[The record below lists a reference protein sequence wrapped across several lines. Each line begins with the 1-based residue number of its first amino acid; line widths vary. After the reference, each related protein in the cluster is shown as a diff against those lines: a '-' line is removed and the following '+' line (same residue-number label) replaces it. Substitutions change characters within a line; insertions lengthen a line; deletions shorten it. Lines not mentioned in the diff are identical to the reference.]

1 MAFFKFRLPGQ
12 NAGEASSNFSNSPAE
27 SVEVLRRRARHR
39 LIGATVLVIIGVV
52 GFPLVFDTQPRPV
65 SVDIAVD
72 IPDRIKT
79 KPMVSASAATKQT
92 PLATDAALSPKEEV
106 VNSAKK
112 EETPIL
118 SASQTPVAVTPT
130 APPATATATATAKT
144 AEPLKTPE
152 PAKAD
157 SKTSDTSTLAK
168 TSSASLV
175 PVTPSASAAVEGPRF
190 VVQIG
195 AFAEDAKVKEVRLKL
210 EKAGYKTYTNIANT
224 KDGPR
229 TRVRVGPFASKDEAE
244 KMANKIKQ
252 LQLQPQVLT
261 L

>member
-12 NAGEASSNFSNSPAE
+12 TAGDASSNFSNSPAE

-39 LIGATVLVIIGVV
+39 LIGATVLVILGVV

-79 KPMVSASAATKQT
+79 KPMVSASSATKQA

-106 VNSAKK
+106 VVAAKK
-112 EETPIL
+112 EENASSNAAQ
-118 SASQTPVAVTPT
+118 SAVTSTPT
-130 APPATATATATAKT
+130 ATPAPAKT
-144 AEPLKTPE
+144 AEPVKTPE
-152 PAKAD
+152 PSIKAD
-157 SKTSDTSTLAK
+157 TKTADTTASAK
-168 TSSASLV
+168 TA
-175 PVTPSASAAVEGPRF
+175 TAAPAATTANAATDGPRF

-195 AFAEDAKVKEVRLKL
+195 AFAEDSKVKEVRLKL
-210 EKAGYKTYTNIANT
+210 EKAGFKTYTNVANT

-244 KMANKIKQ
+244 KMASKIKQ

>member
-12 NAGEASSNFSNSPAE
+12 TAGDASSNFSNSPAE

-79 KPMVSASAATKQT
+79 KPMVSASSATKQA
-92 PLATDAALSPKEEV
+92 PLAADAALSPKEEV
-106 VNSAKK
+106 VSSSKK
-112 EETPIL
+112 EDSPPAPE
-118 SASQTPVAVTPT
+118 SQPVV
-130 APPATATATATAKT
+130 ATATPAAQVAPKAT
-144 AEPLKTPE
+144 EPVKTPE
-152 PAKAD
+152 PASIKAD
-157 SKTSDTSTLAK
+157 AKSSDTSSVNK
-168 TSSASLV
+168 STSTSV
-175 PVTPSASAAVEGPRF
+175 VTAPTTAATDGPRF

-195 AFAEDAKVKEVRLKL
+195 AFAEDAKVKELRLKL
-210 EKAGYKTYTNIANT
+210 EKAGFKTYTNVANT

-229 TRVRVGPFASKDEAE
+229 TRVRVGPFASKDEAD
-244 KMANKIKQ
+244 KTANKIKQ
-252 LQLQPQVLT
+252 LQLQPLVLT

>member
-106 VNSAKK
+106 VTSAKK
-112 EETPIL
+112 EETPIP
-118 SASQTPVAVTPT
+118 SASQTAVAVTPT
-130 APPATATATATAKT
+130 APPATATVKT
-144 AEPLKTPE
+144 AEPVKTPE
-152 PAKAD
+152 AAKSD
-157 SKTSDTSTLAK
+157 TKISDTSTLAK
-168 TSSASLV
+168 TSSASSV
-175 PVTPSASAAVEGPRF
+175 PVTPNASAAVEGPRF

-195 AFAEDAKVKEVRLKL
+195 AFAEDVKVKEVRLKL
-210 EKAGYKTYTNIANT
+210 EKAGFKTYTNIANT

-229 TRVRVGPFASKDEAE
+229 TRVRVGPFASKEEAE

>member
-12 NAGEASSNFSNSPAE
+12 TAGDASSNFSNSPAE

-39 LIGATVLVIIGVV
+39 LIGATVLVILGVV

-79 KPMVSASAATKQT
+79 KPMVSASSATKQA

-106 VNSAKK
+106 VAAAKK
-112 EETPIL
+112 EETTSSNAAQ
-118 SASQTPVAVTPT
+118 SAVASTPSATP
-130 APPATATATATAKT
+130 APAKT
-144 AEPLKTPE
+144 AEPVKTPE
-152 PAKAD
+152 PSIKAD
-157 SKTSDTSTLAK
+157 TKTADTTASAK
-168 TSSASLV
+168 TA
-175 PVTPSASAAVEGPRF
+175 TAAPAATTTNAATDGPRF

-195 AFAEDAKVKEVRLKL
+195 AFAEDSKVKEVRLKL
-210 EKAGYKTYTNIANT
+210 EKAGFKTYTNVANT

>member
-106 VNSAKK
+106 VTSAKK
-112 EETPIL
+112 EETPTP

-130 APPATATATATAKT
+130 APPATATVKT
-144 AEPLKTPE
+144 AEPVKTPE
-152 PAKAD
+152 A
-157 SKTSDTSTLAK
+157 SKSDTKISDTSTLAK
-168 TSSASLV
+168 TSSASSV
-175 PVTPSASAAVEGPRF
+175 PVTPNASAAVEGPRF

-195 AFAEDAKVKEVRLKL
+195 AFAEDVKVKEVRLKL
-210 EKAGYKTYTNIANT
+210 EKAGFKTYTNIANT

-229 TRVRVGPFASKDEAE
+229 TRVRVGPFASKEEAE

>member
-12 NAGEASSNFSNSPAE
+12 TAGDASSNFSNSPAE

-39 LIGATVLVIIGVV
+39 LIGATVLVILGVV

-79 KPMVSASAATKQT
+79 KPMVSASSATKQA

-106 VNSAKK
+106 VAAAKK
-112 EETPIL
+112 EETTSSNAAQFAVVSTP
-118 SASQTPVAVTPT
+118 SATT
-130 APPATATATATAKT
+130 APAKT
-144 AEPLKTPE
+144 AEPVKTPE
-152 PAKAD
+152 PVSTKAD
-157 SKTSDTSTLAK
+157 SKTTDA
-168 TSSASLV
+168 
-175 PVTPSASAAVEGPRF
+175 SASAKTATAAPAATTTNAATDGPRF

-195 AFAEDAKVKEVRLKL
+195 AFAEDSKVKEVRLKL
-210 EKAGYKTYTNIANT
+210 EKAGFKTYTNVANT

-244 KMANKIKQ
+244 KMASKIKQ

>member
-12 NAGEASSNFSNSPAE
+12 TAGDAASNFSNSPAE

-52 GFPLVFDTQPRPV
+52 GFPVVFDTQPRPV

-79 KPMVSASAATKQT
+79 KPMVSASSATKQT

-106 VNSAKK
+106 VASAKK
-112 EETPIL
+112 EEASTPT
-118 SASQTPVAVTPT
+118 ASQTAVATTPVLSPT
-130 APPATATATATAKT
+130 STKT
-144 AEPLKTPE
+144 AEPVKTPE
-152 PAKAD
+152 PAVVAAP
-157 SKTSDTSTLAK
+157 T
-168 TSSASLV
+168 
-175 PVTPSASAAVEGPRF
+175 ASAAVDGPRF

-195 AFAEDAKVKEVRLKL
+195 AFAEDSKVKEVRLKL
-210 EKAGYKTYTNIANT
+210 EKAGFKTYTNVANT

>member
-12 NAGEASSNFSNSPAE
+12 TAGDAASNFTNSPAE

-79 KPMVSASAATKQT
+79 KPMVSASSATKQA

-106 VNSAKK
+106 VASAKK
-112 EETPIL
+112 EDTPTPATGQATVE
-118 SASQTPVAVTPT
+118 STPVATPT
-130 APPATATATATAKT
+130 
-144 AEPLKTPE
+144 
-152 PAKAD
+152 
-157 SKTSDTSTLAK
+157 
-168 TSSASLV
+168 
-175 PVTPSASAAVEGPRF
+175 ASAAVEGPRF

-195 AFAEDAKVKEVRLKL
+195 AFAEDIKVKEVRLKL
-210 EKAGYKTYTNIANT
+210 EKAGFKTYTNVANT
-224 KDGPR
+224 KEGPR

-244 KMANKIKQ
+244 KIANKIKQ

>member
-12 NAGEASSNFSNSPAE
+12 TAGDASSNFSNSPAE

-79 KPMVSASAATKQT
+79 KPMVSASSATKQA
-92 PLATDAALSPKEEV
+92 PLAADAALSPSEEV
-106 VNSAKK
+106 VSSSKK
-112 EETPIL
+112 DDSPPAP
-118 SASQTPVAVTPT
+118 ASQPVV
-130 APPATATATATAKT
+130 ATATPAAQVAPKAT
-144 AEPLKTPE
+144 EPVKTPE
-152 PAKAD
+152 TALTKAD
-157 SKTSDTSTLAK
+157 AKSSDTPSVNKSTS
-168 TSSASLV
+168 TSTSV
-175 PVTPSASAAVEGPRF
+175 VTAPTTAATDGPRF

-195 AFAEDAKVKEVRLKL
+195 AFAEDAKVKELRLKL
-210 EKAGYKTYTNIANT
+210 EKAGFKTYTNVANT

-229 TRVRVGPFASKDEAE
+229 TRVRVGPFASKDEAD
-244 KMANKIKQ
+244 KTANKIKQ

>member
-12 NAGEASSNFSNSPAE
+12 TAGDTASNFSNSPAE

-79 KPMVSASAATKQT
+79 KPMVSASSATKQA

-106 VNSAKK
+106 VASAKK
-112 EETPIL
+112 EETPTPA
-118 SASQTPVAVTPT
+118 ASQTALATTPV
-130 APPATATATATAKT
+130 PPPISTKA
-144 AEPLKTPE
+144 AEPAKTPE
-152 PAKAD
+152 PAVVVMPTAN
-157 SKTSDTSTLAK
+157 
-168 TSSASLV
+168 
-175 PVTPSASAAVEGPRF
+175 AAVEGPRF

-195 AFAEDAKVKEVRLKL
+195 AFAEDVKVKEVRLKL
-210 EKAGYKTYTNIANT
+210 EKAGFKTYTNVANT
-224 KDGPR
+224 KEGPR
-229 TRVRVGPFASKDEAE
+229 TRVRVGPFTSKDEAE
-244 KMANKIKQ
+244 KIANKIKQ

>member
-12 NAGEASSNFSNSPAE
+12 TAGDASSNFSNSPAE

-72 IPDRIKT
+72 IPDRLKT
-79 KPMVSASAATKQT
+79 KPMVSASSATKQT
-92 PLATDAALSPKEEV
+92 PLATDAALSPREEV
-106 VNSAKK
+106 VSSAKK
-112 EETPIL
+112 EETSSPVGSQ
-118 SASQTPVAVTPT
+118 SATVNSLTTSQAPAKTAEVVKVPDPASVKAETKNADTSAATKTATAPSVAVTP
-130 APPATATATATAKT
+130 AANSAT
-144 AEPLKTPE
+144 
-152 PAKAD
+152 D
-157 SKTSDTSTLAK
+157 
-168 TSSASLV
+168 
-175 PVTPSASAAVEGPRF
+175 GPRF

-210 EKAGYKTYTNIANT
+210 EKAGFKTYTNVANT
-224 KDGPR
+224 KEGPR
-229 TRVRVGPFASKDEAE
+229 TRVRVGPFTSKDEAE
-244 KMANKIKQ
+244 KMASKIKQ

>member
-12 NAGEASSNFSNSPAE
+12 TAGDASSNFSNSPAE

-79 KPMVSASAATKQT
+79 KPMVSASSATKQA

-106 VNSAKK
+106 VSFSKK
-112 EETPIL
+112 EDSPPAPE
-118 SASQTPVAVTPT
+118 SQSVV
-130 APPATATATATAKT
+130 ATATPAAQVAPKVT
-144 AEPLKTPE
+144 EPAKTPE
-152 PAKAD
+152 TALTKAD
-157 SKTSDTSTLAK
+157 AKSSDTPSVNKSTS
-168 TSSASLV
+168 TSTSTSV
-175 PVTPSASAAVEGPRF
+175 VTAPTTAATDGPRF

-195 AFAEDAKVKEVRLKL
+195 AFAEDAKVKELRLKL
-210 EKAGYKTYTNIANT
+210 EKAGFKTYTNVANT

-229 TRVRVGPFASKDEAE
+229 TRVRVGPFASKDEAD
-244 KMANKIKQ
+244 KTANKIKQ

>member
-12 NAGEASSNFSNSPAE
+12 TAGDAASNFSNSPAE

-72 IPDRIKT
+72 IPDRIKS
-79 KPMVSASAATKQT
+79 KPMVSASSTTKQA

-106 VNSAKK
+106 VASAGQAIVA
-112 EETPIL
+112 T
-118 SASQTPVAVTPT
+118 TPVIPPT
-130 APPATATATATAKT
+130 ATKT
-144 AEPLKTPE
+144 GEPVKTPE
-152 PAKAD
+152 LGPAKAD
-157 SKTSDTSTLAK
+157 TKTPDASAASKNSTA
-168 TSSASLV
+168 A
-175 PVTPSASAAVEGPRF
+175 PVVATPTASAAVEGPRF

-195 AFAEDAKVKEVRLKL
+195 AFAEDVKVKEVRLKL
-210 EKAGYKTYTNIANT
+210 EKAGFKTYTNVANT
-224 KDGPR
+224 KEGPR

-244 KMANKIKQ
+244 KIANKIKQ

>member
-1 MAFFKFRLPGQ
+1 
-12 NAGEASSNFSNSPAE
+12 
-27 SVEVLRRRARHR
+27 
-39 LIGATVLVIIGVV
+39 
-52 GFPLVFDTQPRPV
+52 
-65 SVDIAVD
+65 
-72 IPDRIKT
+72 
-79 KPMVSASAATKQT
+79 
-92 PLATDAALSPKEEV
+92 
-106 VNSAKK
+106 
-112 EETPIL
+112 
-118 SASQTPVAVTPT
+118 
-130 APPATATATATAKT
+130 
-144 AEPLKTPE
+144 
-152 PAKAD
+152 
-157 SKTSDTSTLAK
+157 
-168 TSSASLV
+168 V

>member
-12 NAGEASSNFSNSPAE
+12 TAGDASSNFSNSPAE

-39 LIGATVLVIIGVV
+39 LIGATVLVILGVV

-72 IPDRIKT
+72 IPDRVKT
-79 KPMVSASAATKQT
+79 KPMVSASSATKQS

-106 VNSAKK
+106 VATAKK
-112 EETPIL
+112 EEVASSNVAQ
-118 SASQTPVAVTPT
+118 SAIASTPT
-130 APPATATATATAKT
+130 ITPAPAKT
-144 AEPLKTPE
+144 AEPVKTPE
-152 PAKAD
+152 PASTKAD
-157 SKTSDTSTLAK
+157 AK
-168 TSSASLV
+168 TA
-175 PVTPSASAAVEGPRF
+175 TPAPATTTANAATDGPRF

-195 AFAEDAKVKEVRLKL
+195 AFAEDSKVKEVRLKL
-210 EKAGYKTYTNIANT
+210 EKAGFKTYTNVANT

>member
-1 MAFFKFRLPGQ
+1 
-12 NAGEASSNFSNSPAE
+12 
-27 SVEVLRRRARHR
+27 
-39 LIGATVLVIIGVV
+39 
-52 GFPLVFDTQPRPV
+52 
-65 SVDIAVD
+65 VDIAVD

-79 KPMVSASAATKQT
+79 KPMVSASSATKQA

-106 VNSAKK
+106 VASAKK
-112 EETPIL
+112 EETPTPAVSQAPVATIPVAPPTTTKTAEPVKTL
-118 SASQTPVAVTPT
+118 ESASVKADAKTSDASASSKTSTAALAMVTPT
-130 APPATATATATAKT
+130 AS
-144 AEPLKTPE
+144 AE
-152 PAKAD
+152 
-157 SKTSDTSTLAK
+157 
-168 TSSASLV
+168 
-175 PVTPSASAAVEGPRF
+175 VEGPRF

-210 EKAGYKTYTNIANT
+210 EKAGFKTYTNIANT

-229 TRVRVGPFASKDEAE
+229 TRVRVGPFVSKDEAE

>member
-12 NAGEASSNFSNSPAE
+12 TAGDASSNFSNSPAE

-79 KPMVSASAATKQT
+79 KPMVSASSATKQA

-106 VNSAKK
+106 VAAARK
-112 EETPIL
+112 EEI
-118 SASQTPVAVTPT
+118 ASSNTSQSVVASTPT
-130 APPATATATATAKT
+130 ATPVPAKT
-144 AEPLKTPE
+144 AEPVKTPE
-152 PAKAD
+152 PSIKAD
-157 SKTSDTSTLAK
+157 TKTADTTASAK
-168 TSSASLV
+168 TATA
-175 PVTPSASAAVEGPRF
+175 TPAATTANAATDGPRF

-195 AFAEDAKVKEVRLKL
+195 AFAEDSKVKEVRLKL
-210 EKAGYKTYTNIANT
+210 EKAGFKTYTNVANT

-244 KMANKIKQ
+244 KMASKIKQ

>member
-12 NAGEASSNFSNSPAE
+12 TAGDASSNFSNSPAE

-79 KPMVSASAATKQT
+79 KPMVSASSATKQA

-106 VNSAKK
+106 VAAAKK
-112 EETPIL
+112 EETASSNTVQSAVASSPTATPAPAKTAEPVKTPEPVSTKADSKTTDA
-118 SASQTPVAVTPT
+118 SASAKT
-130 APPATATATATAKT
+130 ATATQATAAPATATANAAT
-144 AEPLKTPE
+144 
-152 PAKAD
+152 D
-157 SKTSDTSTLAK
+157 
-168 TSSASLV
+168 
-175 PVTPSASAAVEGPRF
+175 GPRF

-195 AFAEDAKVKEVRLKL
+195 AFAEDSKVKEVRLKL
-210 EKAGYKTYTNIANT
+210 EKAGFKTYTNVANT

-244 KMANKIKQ
+244 KMASKIKQ

>member
-12 NAGEASSNFSNSPAE
+12 TAGDASSNFSNSPAE

-39 LIGATVLVIIGVV
+39 LIGATVLVILGVV

-79 KPMVSASAATKQT
+79 KPMVSASSATKQA

-106 VNSAKK
+106 VVAAKK
-112 EETPIL
+112 EENASSNAAQ
-118 SASQTPVAVTPT
+118 SAVTSTPT
-130 APPATATATATAKT
+130 ATPAPAKT
-144 AEPLKTPE
+144 AEPVKTPE
-152 PAKAD
+152 PSIKAD
-157 SKTSDTSTLAK
+157 TKTADTTASAK
-168 TSSASLV
+168 TATA
-175 PVTPSASAAVEGPRF
+175 TPATTTANAATDGPRF

-195 AFAEDAKVKEVRLKL
+195 AFAEDSKVKEVRLKL
-210 EKAGYKTYTNIANT
+210 EKAGFKTYTNVANT

-244 KMANKIKQ
+244 KMASKIKQ

>member
-12 NAGEASSNFSNSPAE
+12 TAGDAASNFSNSPAE

-65 SVDIAVD
+65 SVDIAID

-79 KPMVSASAATKQT
+79 KPMVSASSATKQA

-106 VNSAKK
+106 VASAKK
-112 EETPIL
+112 EEASTPT
-118 SASQTPVAVTPT
+118 ASQTAVATTPDPSPIST
-130 APPATATATATAKT
+130 KIV
-144 AEPLKTPE
+144 E
-152 PAKAD
+152 PAKAPEP
-157 SKTSDTSTLAK
+157 AV
-168 TSSASLV
+168 LV
-175 PVTPSASAAVEGPRF
+175 APTTNAVIDGPRF

-195 AFAEDAKVKEVRLKL
+195 AFAEDIKVKEVRLKL
-210 EKAGYKTYTNIANT
+210 EKAGFKTYTNVANT
-224 KDGPR
+224 KEGPR

-244 KMANKIKQ
+244 KIANKIKQ

>member
-12 NAGEASSNFSNSPAE
+12 TAGDASSNFSNSPAE

-39 LIGATVLVIIGVV
+39 LIGATVLVILGVV

-79 KPMVSASAATKQT
+79 KPMVSASSATKQA

-106 VNSAKK
+106 VAAAKK
-112 EETPIL
+112 EETTSSNAAQ
-118 SASQTPVAVTPT
+118 SAVAITPT
-130 APPATATATATAKT
+130 ATPAPAKT
-144 AEPLKTPE
+144 AEPVKTPE
-152 PAKAD
+152 PSIKAD
-157 SKTSDTSTLAK
+157 TKTADTTASAK
-168 TSSASLV
+168 TATA
-175 PVTPSASAAVEGPRF
+175 TPATTTANAATDGPRF

-195 AFAEDAKVKEVRLKL
+195 AFAEDSKVKEVRLKL
-210 EKAGYKTYTNIANT
+210 EKAGFKTYTNVANT

-244 KMANKIKQ
+244 KMASKIKQ

>member
-12 NAGEASSNFSNSPAE
+12 TAVDASSNFSNSPAE

-79 KPMVSASAATKQT
+79 KPMVSASAATKQA

-106 VNSAKK
+106 VVPSKTEEPPPSPAIQSA
-112 EETPIL
+112 
-118 SASQTPVAVTPT
+118 VV
-130 APPATATATATAKT
+130 APPTSTPAPVKT
-144 AEPLKTPE
+144 AEPAAPL
-152 PAKAD
+152 
-157 SKTSDTSTLAK
+157 
-168 TSSASLV
+168 TSSSDVASD
-175 PVTPSASAAVEGPRF
+175 GPRF

-195 AFAEDAKVKEVRLKL
+195 AFAEDVKVKEVRIKL
-210 EKAGYKTYTNIANT
+210 EKAGFKTYTNVANT

-229 TRVRVGPFASKDEAE
+229 TRVRVGPFVSKDEAE
-244 KMANKIKQ
+244 KIANKIKQ

>member
-12 NAGEASSNFSNSPAE
+12 TAGDASSNFSNSPAE

-39 LIGATVLVIIGVV
+39 LIGATVLVILGVV

-79 KPMVSASAATKQT
+79 KPMVSASSATKQA

-106 VNSAKK
+106 VAAAKK
-112 EETPIL
+112 EETTSSNAAQ
-118 SASQTPVAVTPT
+118 SAVASTPSATP
-130 APPATATATATAKT
+130 APAKT
-144 AEPLKTPE
+144 AEPVKTPE
-152 PAKAD
+152 PSIKAD
-157 SKTSDTSTLAK
+157 TKTADTTASAK
-168 TSSASLV
+168 T
-175 PVTPSASAAVEGPRF
+175 VTATPATTTANAATDGPRF

-195 AFAEDAKVKEVRLKL
+195 AFAEDSKVKEVRLKL
-210 EKAGYKTYTNIANT
+210 EKAGFKTYTNVANT

-244 KMANKIKQ
+244 KMASKIKQ

>member
-106 VNSAKK
+106 VTSAKK
-112 EETPIL
+112 EEAPIPT
-118 SASQTPVAVTPT
+118 ASQTPVAVAPT
-130 APPATATATATAKT
+130 APPATATAKT

>member
-12 NAGEASSNFSNSPAE
+12 NAGDAASNFSNSPAE

-79 KPMVSASAATKQT
+79 KPMVSASSTTKQT

-106 VNSAKK
+106 VTAAKK
-112 EETPIL
+112 EETSTPV
-118 SASQTPVAVTPT
+118 ASQTAVAITPVVPPTTTKTTEPVKTLESASVKSDTKTSDASASTKTSTAAPAVATPT
-130 APPATATATATAKT
+130 A
-144 AEPLKTPE
+144 
-152 PAKAD
+152 
-157 SKTSDTSTLAK
+157 
-168 TSSASLV
+168 
-175 PVTPSASAAVEGPRF
+175 SAAIEGPRF

-210 EKAGYKTYTNIANT
+210 EKAGFKTYTNIANT

-229 TRVRVGPFASKDEAE
+229 TRVRVGPFVSKDEAE

>member
-12 NAGEASSNFSNSPAE
+12 NAGDVAGNFSNSPAE

-106 VNSAKK
+106 ITSAKK
-112 EETPIL
+112 EETATPT
-118 SASQTPVAVTPT
+118 ASQAVIATTPVAPQV
-130 APPATATATATAKT
+130 TAKT
-144 AEPLKTPE
+144 AESVKTSE
-152 PAKAD
+152 PVKTD
-157 SKTSDTSTLAK
+157 TKTSDTSTSAK
-168 TSSASLV
+168 TSTASPT
-175 PVTPSASAAVEGPRF
+175 PVTPATNVASDGPRF

-210 EKAGYKTYTNIANT
+210 EKAGYKTYTNVANT

-229 TRVRVGPFASKDEAE
+229 TRVRLGPFASKDEAE